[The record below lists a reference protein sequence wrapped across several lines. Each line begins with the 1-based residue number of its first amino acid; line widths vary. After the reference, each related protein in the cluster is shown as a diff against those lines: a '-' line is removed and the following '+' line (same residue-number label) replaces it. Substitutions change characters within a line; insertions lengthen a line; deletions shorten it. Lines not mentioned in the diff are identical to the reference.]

1 MQTLI
6 RIYEHNKQLIEIFLL
21 STLKKQH
28 GRFAGDDSLQ
38 NLFNLFGSLE
48 AAYGTDDAFV
58 QNTPTYLRHGE
69 DASGTGE
76 EISALMEHESLSGD
90 ILTTDPYFSLV
101 SGHLVITAVLKSDD
115 GYEFYDFHL
124 HKLLERLSLLPGNRT
139 FGLFTRAVY
148 LVIGAALILLAIF
161 AVLYGC
167 GYFWWDIFAHDK
179 PFSLETVIKPVI
191 AVTLGLAFFDL
202 GKTIINHEVFQ
213 ASETLEAFDAKSF
226 VTFLT
231 SIMIALLIEA
241 LLSVFKASLSGFSN
255 LLYVSALIASLALLF
270 YVFNHFIQG
279 VGVWERRAPGR
290 WNPGNT
296 ANQKRRVFDKPEPK
310 DY

>member
-1 MQTLI
+1 MKGAVMQTLI
-6 RIYEHNKQLIEIFLL
+6 RIYEHNKQLIETFLL

-28 GRFAGDDSLQ
+28 GQFAEDDSLQ
-38 NLFNLFGSLE
+38 NLFHLFASLE
-48 AAYGTDDAFV
+48 AAYGTDEHFI

-69 DASGTGE
+69 DVSGRGE
-76 EISALMEHESLSGD
+76 EISALIEHSTPTED
-90 ILTTDPYFSLV
+90 ILTTEPYFSLV
-101 SGHLVITAVLKSDD
+101 SGHLVITAVLQSDD

-139 FGLFTRAVY
+139 FGLFSRSVY
-148 LVIGAALILLAIF
+148 LVIGAALIMLAIF
-161 AVLYGC
+161 SVLYGC
-167 GYFWWDIFAHDK
+167 GYFWWDLFAHDK

-241 LLSVFKASLSGFSN
+241 LLSVFKASLSGFSD
-255 LLYVSALIASLALLF
+255 LLYVSALIVSLALLF

-279 VGVWERRAPGR
+279 VGIWERRAPGR
-290 WNPGNT
+290 KSVRNDAGESKTP
-296 ANQKRRVFDKPEPK
+296 RF
-310 DY
+310 